1 MTRKKAAEQEPEPE
15 AQAEDHQG
23 EPHAPPAPPEAQAEQ
38 PAVEDAKEPEAGTAL
53 DFGTRLERLEIAMGL
68 LAGAQVHEIPGLAEL
83 LAK

>member
-1 MTRKKAAEQEPEPE
+1 MSRKKAAEQEPE

-23 EPHAPPAPPEAQAEQ
+23 EPHAPPAPPEAQAEAEQ

-53 DFGTRLERLEIAMGL
+53 DFGTRLERLEIAVGL
-68 LAGAQVHEIPGLAEL
+68 LVGAQVHEIPGLAEL